1 MSLERYR
8 IQIDKIDDDILLNL
22 EKRIIISKMIGR
34 LKKKNKLE
42 IDDSE
47 RESKILERLY
57 QKKTKLKNND
67 IEEFYKLLF
76 KLSKSVQN

>member
-1 MSLERYR
+1 MSLDRYR

-34 LKKKNKLE
+34 LKKKNNVE